1 MSPQCP
7 GEMNSWAE
15 SHLLPPAGADLPNGG
30 IDRAQGL
37 PSCEVQKVKGVI
49 KPRKGLWV
57 LRPKVT
63 G

>member
-49 KPRKGLWV
+49 KPREGLWV
-57 LRPKVT
+57 RPKVT